1 MYESHWNLN
10 ASPFDNRFDSE
21 FYYPSESHQAA
32 LLKLMYSIET
42 RRSAA
47 LLCGDSGMGKSMLV
61 EAAIAQLPESI
72 SPVLRVPYPAMPA
85 DQLVRYIARQAA
97 PYEPGEASLD
107 VGASIEAIERFL
119 KHNLSDGYHALLVIE
134 ESHLLESTGSL
145 AAVRM
150 LLNLASEQSA
160 SESAWS
166 ICLVGNIPI
175 VGHLARH
182 PELEDR
188 VAVRCVLERF
198 NLDSTLA
205 YIEHRMRVAGS
216 NKPTPFTERA
226 LEAIQLHAAGIPRRI
241 NRLCDMA
248 MMIGYAQDIQKID
261 ESVIE
266 LAQQELSARIAYAA

>member
-10 ASPFDNRFDSE
+10 AFPFDNRFDSE

-61 EAAIAQLPESI
+61 EAAIA
-72 SPVLRVPYPAMPA
+72 

-97 PYEPGEASLD
+97 PHEPGETSLD

-134 ESHLLESTGSL
+134 EAHLLESNGSL

-188 VAVRCVLERF
+188 IAVRCVLERF
-198 NLDSTLA
+198 NLDSTVA
-205 YIEHRMRVAGS
+205 YIEHRLRSAGS
-216 NKPTPFTERA
+216 DRQTPFTERA

-248 MMIGYAQDIQKID
+248 MPKTSSKSMN
-261 ESVIE
+261 
-266 LAQQELSARIAYAA
+266 R